1 MLSLSSLLE
10 RPLTTGKTLGP
21 RSDPRFLGRLAGI
34 TQVAFAAMLGGL
46 ASAGGHQPE
55 FVPRGVVLFVA
66 LGLPGAVGLLGTE
79 RRRPT
84 LLVAAALTSFVGS
97 FVAFSGV
104 TLIFLVPSV
113 LFAAG
118 AVSLELGPPRGTGG
132 LVAGLGRLAA
142 SLAIVVL
149 LVGAGASALIITDS
163 GCWTEVRTPLGSQ
176 IVPSPYSEEQTL
188 GGDAIRAGCST
199 GLISP
204 RGVGLAVALWSTALG
219 LAHLS
224 SQRRPAV
231 RIEPATSA

>member
-1 MLSLSSLLE
+1 M
-10 RPLTTGKTLGP
+10 TTGKTPGP

-46 ASAGGHQPE
+46 ASAAGYEPE

-66 LGLPGAVGLLGTE
+66 LGLPGVVGLLGTE
-79 RRRPT
+79 RRRPA

-97 FVAFSGV
+97 FLAFSGV

-118 AVSLELGPPRGTGG
+118 AVGLELGPPRGSDG
-132 LVAGLGRLAA
+132 LIAGLGRLAA
-142 SLAIVVL
+142 AVVIVVL
-149 LVGAGASALIITDS
+149 LVAAGASALIITDS

-176 IVPSPYSEEQTL
+176 IVRSPYSEEQTL
-188 GGDAIRAGCST
+188 GSNAIRAGCST

-204 RGVGLAVALWSTALG
+204 RGVGLAAVLWSVALG
-219 LAHLS
+219 LAHLAS
-224 SQRRPAV
+224 RRRAAT
-231 RIEPATSA
+231 RSEQATSS